1 MQDEVNE
8 KTMALCIKGGKI
20 SAQILKAAL
29 TKLLAEIEK
38 KKQQSKKMG
47 GQNRCKRGK
56 QSIAVRRSW
65 DVWSGI
71 PVHLQVF
78 WQMSAIVVMYWQERP
93 LHRTF

>member
-1 MQDEVNE
+1 MNDKIAIYLRLSLADGDLKKGSKDESN
-8 KTMALCIKGGKI
+8 
-20 SAQILKAAL
+20 
-29 TKLLAEIEK
+29 
-38 KKQQSKKMG
+38 
-47 GQNRCKRGK
+47 
-56 QSIAVRRSW
+56 SIAVRRSW

>member
-1 MQDEVNE
+1 MPKD
-8 KTMALCIKGGKI
+8 
-20 SAQILKAAL
+20 
-29 TKLLAEIEK
+29 TKQLLANYADVPENLIEAIVE
-38 KKQQSKKMG
+38 S
-47 GQNRCKRGK
+47 NRT
-56 QSIAVRRSW
+56 AVRRSW